1 MFAEKSHNYSLHELT
16 TKKKPQLDSNT
27 IIVNHSKI
35 DPSPLLLSSSQSRT
49 INYSSSSSSIANS
62 TSTSYQNNPQYQ
74 PWMFI
79 LWKKHIS

>member
-49 INYSSSSSSIANS
+49 INYSSSSSSSIANS
-62 TSTSYQNNPQYQ
+62 SSTSYQNNPQYQ

-79 LWKKHIS
+79 L

>member
-35 DPSPLLLSSSQSRT
+35 DPSPPMHPLYYYHLHNQE
-49 INYSSSSSSIANS
+49 
-62 TSTSYQNNPQYQ
+62 
-74 PWMFI
+74 
-79 LWKKHIS
+79 K

>member
-1 MFAEKSHNYSLHELT
+1 MFAEKCLNYSLHELT
-16 TKKKPQLDSNT
+16 TKKTPQLDSYT

-49 INYSSSSSSIANS
+49 INYSSSSSIANS

-79 LWKKHIS
+79 L